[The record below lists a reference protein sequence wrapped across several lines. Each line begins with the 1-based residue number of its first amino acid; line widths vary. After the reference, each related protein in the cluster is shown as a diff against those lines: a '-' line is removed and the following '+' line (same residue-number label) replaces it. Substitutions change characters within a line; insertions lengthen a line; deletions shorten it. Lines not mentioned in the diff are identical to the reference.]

1 MVSLLIDGC
10 HANGLTSVSGGR
22 AAAMGGTSVCEHSV
36 WSLQNNPAGLATLQ
50 GWHGGIYYENRWLLK
65 ETAFKSGGLAKS
77 VTDIGCFGLSVCQYG
92 WSQFSKNLFSIAYA
106 RDFGPYLQMG
116 LRTDWILLHFGE
128 AYPDRSLPGF
138 KLGIQSQVTE
148 RLCLGATLFNP
159 FRLKLKT
166 LNEDALPV
174 VMAMGLA
181 YQFTEDFVGQ
191 FEVEKDSQR
200 SGIRLSGGLEY
211 LMFERFSLRAG
222 VQHNPNILSFGV
234 GYLVRNIHVDVAAQL
249 HQVLGPSIQ
258 IGFTL

>member
-1 MVSLLIDGC
+1 MLNGVEVTATRPIYSMEDEKIMYNVSEDPSIQTGT
-10 HANGLTSVSGGR
+10 TSD
-22 AAAMGGTSVCEHSV
+22 A
-36 WSLQNNPAGLATLQ
+36 LQNT
-50 GWHGGIYYENRWLLK
+50 
-65 ETAFKSGGLAKS
+65 
-77 VTDIGCFGLSVCQYG
+77 
-92 WSQFSKNLFSIAYA
+92 
-106 RDFGPYLQMG
+106 
-116 LRTDWILLHFGE
+116 
-128 AYPDRSLPGF
+128 PGVEVDVE
-138 KLGIQSQVTE
+138 GT
-148 RLCLGATLFNP
+148 

-249 HQVLGPSIQ
+249 HQVL
-258 IGFTL
+258 